1 MNINNLHFGY
11 TTTLPILNG
20 LSLSLTPGHIVG
32 LLGQN
37 GAGKTTFLKLLAGLC
52 FPSLGEINIFGDQP
66 KDRHPKLLQ
75 ELFFIPEDFS
85 LPNLTLQQYAQSY
98 GYFYPRFDHALFN
111 RALQGFGLNSK
122 TALPSLSHGQKKM
135 FITAFAISTRAK
147 VLILDEPSN
156 GLDISNK
163 QVWQE
168 LLMKEISEEQLVII
182 STHQVHDIANIIDS
196 VLVMKDGKMLLNSSI
211 NELENKLYCG
221 FQREAPEAGSVF
233 YSEKRAGGYA
243 ILKENTGETHSSIDL
258 ELLFQACIKGS
269 PIARLFSGEHY
280 V

>member
-1 MNINNLHFGY
+1 MKITNIHFGY
-11 TTTLPILNG
+11 SATQSIING
-20 LSLSLTPGHIVG
+20 LSLSLTPGHIYG

-52 FPSLGEINIFGDQP
+52 FPTLGDINILGDQP

-85 LPNLTLQQYAQSY
+85 LPNLTLQQYAKSY

-111 RALQGFGLNSK
+111 RALQSFGLNSK

-196 VLVMKDGKMLLNSSI
+196 VLVMKEGKMLLNSSI

-221 FQREAPEAGSVF
+221 FQREVSEVGSVF

-243 ILKENTGETHSSIDL
+243 ILKENTCETHSSIDL
-258 ELLFQACIKGS
+258 ELLFQACIKSS
-269 PIARLFSGEHY
+269 PIARLFTGEHHD
-280 V
+280 